1 MKKCNICG
9 SRRPH
14 FWYKTKDN
22 KKNFGLKPVE
32 VVREVGEVGT
42 TDIWYNKDNLHYF
55 KEQHLE

>member
-9 SRRPH
+9 SRRPQ
-14 FWYKTKDN
+14 FWFKTKD
-22 KKNFGLKPVE
+22 KKPVE
-32 VVREVGEVGT
+32 VVRKVGEVGT

>member
-1 MKKCNICG
+1 VEVEG
-9 SRRPH
+9 H
-14 FWYKTKDN
+14 
-22 KKNFGLKPVE
+22 NFGLKPKIKKPVE